1 MSPYC
6 LLSCVLPFELG
17 LDWCDVLGFVGV
29 DFPLVATESSF
40 IVVSV
45 HLSGRP
51 SRSRAKIPRQKW
63 TRFKKKHYV
72 IVIYCNALF

>member
-1 MSPYC
+1 MMSPYC
-6 LLSCVLPFELG
+6 LLSCVLTFELG

-29 DFPLVATESSF
+29 ESPLVATESSF
-40 IVVSV
+40 IVV
-45 HLSGRP
+45 SGRP